1 MYYHVCKKVDF
12 ISECTML
19 TFKFYPTN
27 SLTIILHTLSNILYN
42 IIYSVTDEGQDRSS
56 GSVSSGAANK
66 STTEEAKGI
75 IIMLGYSFYF
85 IKLISFLNF

>member
-1 MYYHVCKKVDF
+1 
-12 ISECTML
+12 ML

-42 IIYSVTDEGQDRSS
+42 IFYSVTDEGQDRSS
-56 GSVSSGAANK
+56 GSVSSSAANK
-66 STTEEAKGI
+66 STTEEAEGI
-75 IIMLGYSFYF
+75 VILLGYSFYF